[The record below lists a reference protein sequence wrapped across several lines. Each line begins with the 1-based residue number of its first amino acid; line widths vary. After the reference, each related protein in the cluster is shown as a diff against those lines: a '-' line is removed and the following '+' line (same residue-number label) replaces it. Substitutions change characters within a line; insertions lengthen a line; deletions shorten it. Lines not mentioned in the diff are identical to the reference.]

1 MTDLVKAGGAVMLDA
16 APDNA
21 APDHPA
27 AAPGAQPVEG
37 RRAPVVLV
45 TGMAGAGR
53 SLALKFFEDLD
64 YEAVDNLP
72 ISMLRML
79 IRTSVADRAPRG
91 GARRDAGL
99 LLTRPLALGIDTR
112 TRGFSVEHLLA
123 EAAALRSRDDCD
135 SCLLFLDCDD
145 EVLIRRF
152 KETRRRHPLAADRP
166 VSDGI
171 QVERTML
178 APLREAADL
187 VIDTSSLVPGE
198 LRTLID
204 GRFGRDRSP
213 GLTVTVISFAF
224 KLGLPREADLV
235 FDVRFLKNPH
245 YDPALKPLDGRDP
258 RVAAHI
264 ESDADFDRFWN
275 NLIRLLEPLLPR
287 FLAEGKS
294 YLTLAVGCTGG
305 RHRSVFLAERL
316 AVWLKGRGFNAG
328 ISHRDVHR
336 TLLTG
341 AD

>member
-1 MTDLVKAGGAVMLDA
+1 MTDLVKAGGTITEPAGDDA
-16 APDNA
+16 ARGT
-21 APDHPA
+21 APTADS
-27 AAPGAQPVEG
+27 

-53 SLALKFFEDLD
+53 SLALKFFEDLG

-79 IRTSVADRAPRG
+79 IRTSVAERG
-91 GARRDAGL
+91 QRGVRGL
-99 LLTRPLALGIDTR
+99 PLSRPLALGIDTR

-123 EAAALRSRDDCD
+123 ETDALRARDDCE
-135 SCLLFLDCDD
+135 SSLVFLDCDD
-145 EVLIRRF
+145 DVLIRRF

-171 QVERTML
+171 AVERTML

-187 VIDTSSLVPGE
+187 VLDTSSLLPAE
-198 LRTLID
+198 LRTVLD

-213 GLTVTVISFAF
+213 GLTVTVISFSF

-245 YDPALKPLDGRDP
+245 YDPELKPFDGRDP
-258 RVAAHI
+258 RVQAYV
-264 ESDADFDRFWN
+264 ESDPDFERFWN
-275 NLIRLLEPLLPR
+275 NLVRLLEPLLPR

-305 RHRSVFLAERL
+305 KHRSVFLAERL
-316 AVWLKGRGFNAG
+316 AEWLKGRGFNAG

-336 TLLTG
+336 GLLAG

>member
-1 MTDLVKAGGAVMLDA
+1 MTDLVKAGGAATIDA
-16 APDNA
+16 APQGA
-21 APDHPA
+21 ARDGSTA
-27 AAPGAQPVEG
+27 ALGAQPVEA

-53 SLALKFFEDLD
+53 SLALKFFEDLG

-91 GARRDAGL
+91 GVRGDAGL
-99 LLTRPLALGIDTR
+99 ALGRPLALGIDTR
-112 TRGFSVEHLLA
+112 TRGFSVEHLLT
-123 EAAALRSRDDCD
+123 EAAALKARDDCE
-135 SCLLFLDCDD
+135 SQLLFLDCDD
-145 EVLIRRF
+145 DVLIRRF

-171 QVERTML
+171 QIERAML

-187 VIDTSSLVPGE
+187 AIDTSSLLPAE
-198 LRTLID
+198 LRTLLD

-213 GLTVTVISFAF
+213 GLTVTVISFSF

-258 RVAAHI
+258 RVAAYI
-264 ESDADFDRFWN
+264 ESDADFERFWS

-316 AVWLKGRGFNAG
+316 AAWLESRGFHAG
-328 ISHRDVHR
+328 ISHRDVNR
-336 TLLTG
+336 TLLAG

>member
-1 MTDLVKAGGAVMLDA
+1 MTEQVKAGGTVAIEPAPRDA
-16 APDNA
+16 GRDR
-21 APDHPA
+21 PA
-27 AAPGAQPVEG
+27 DAPVEA

-53 SLALKFFEDLD
+53 SLALKVFEDLG

-79 IRTSVADRAPRG
+79 IRTSVADRAAARG
-91 GARRDAGL
+91 DTSLPPA
-99 LLTRPLALGIDTR
+99 RPLALGIDTR
-112 TRGFSVEHLLA
+112 TRGFSVEHLVA
-123 EAAALRSRDDCD
+123 EAAALRARDDCE
-135 SCLLFLDCDD
+135 SHLLFLDCDD
-145 EVLIRRF
+145 DVLIRRF
-152 KETRRRHPLAADRP
+152 EETRRRHPLAADRP

-171 QVERTML
+171 QIERALL

-187 VIDTSSLVPGE
+187 VIDTSSLRPAE
-198 LRTLID
+198 LRALLD

-213 GLTVTVISFAF
+213 GLTVTVMSFSF

-235 FDVRFLKNPH
+235 FDVRFLKNPY
-245 YDPALKPLDGRDP
+245 YDPVLKPFDGRDP
-258 RVAAHI
+258 RVAAYI

-275 NLIRLLEPLLPR
+275 NLTRLLEPLLPR

-316 AVWLKGRGFNAG
+316 AAWLNGRGFNAG

-336 TLLTG
+336 TAPAG

>member
-1 MTDLVKAGGAVMLDA
+1 MTDLVKAGGAATIDPAPKDA
-16 APDNA
+16 PR
-21 APDHPA
+21 
-27 AAPGAQPVEG
+27 GET
-37 RRAPVVLV
+37 RRATVVLV

-53 SLALKFFEDLD
+53 SLALKFFEDFG

-79 IRTSVADRAPRG
+79 IRTSVAERGPARG
-91 GARRDAGL
+91 GAGL
-99 LLTRPLALGIDTR
+99 PLHRPLALGIDTR

-123 EAAALRSRDDCD
+123 ETAALKARDDCD
-135 SCLLFLDCDD
+135 STLLFLDCDD

-171 QVERTML
+171 QIERAML
-178 APLREAADL
+178 APLREAAD
-187 VIDTSSLVPGE
+187 VAIDTSSLLPAE
-198 LRTLID
+198 LRTLLD

-213 GLTVTVISFAF
+213 GLTATVISFSF

-245 YDPALKPLDGRDP
+245 YDPELKPFDGRDP
-258 RVAAHI
+258 RVAAYI
-264 ESDADFDRFWN
+264 ASDPDFERFWA
-275 NLIRLLEPLLPR
+275 NLTRLLEPLLPR

-294 YLTLAVGCTGG
+294 YLTMAVGCTGG

-316 AVWLKGRGFNAG
+316 AAWLQGRGFNAG

-336 TLLTG
+336 TLLAGT
-341 AD
+341 D

>member
-1 MTDLVKAGGAVMLDA
+1 MTGLVKAGGTITEPASQDA
-16 APDNA
+16 SETTASPRDSRTT
-21 APDHPA
+21 
-27 AAPGAQPVEG
+27 PGV
-37 RRAPVVLV
+37 APVVLV

-53 SLALKFFEDLD
+53 SLALKFFEDLG

-79 IRTSVADRAPRG
+79 IRTSVADRTTARG
-91 GARRDAGL
+91 QGL
-99 LLTRPLALGIDTR
+99 PLNRPLALGIDTR

-123 EAAALRSRDDCD
+123 ETEALRARDDCD
-135 SCLLFLDCDD
+135 SCLAFLDCDD
-145 EVLIRRF
+145 DVLIRRF

-171 QVERTML
+171 AVERTML

-187 VIDTSSLVPGE
+187 VIDTSSLLPAE
-198 LRTLID
+198 LRTLLD
-204 GRFGRDRSP
+204 GRFGRERSP
-213 GLTVTVISFAF
+213 GLTVTVISFSF

-245 YDPALKPLDGRDP
+245 YDPVLRPCDGRDP
-258 RVAAHI
+258 RVQAYV
-264 ESDADFDRFWN
+264 ESDPDFERFWS
-275 NLIRLLEPLLPR
+275 NLVRLLEPLLPR

-305 RHRSVFLAERL
+305 KHRSVFLAERL
-316 AVWLKGRGFNAG
+316 AEWLKGRGFNAG

-336 TLLTG
+336 GLLAG

>member
-1 MTDLVKAGGAVMLDA
+1 MTESVEAGGAATLEAD
-16 APDNA
+16 PD
-21 APDHPA
+21 DQPA
-27 AAPGAQPVEG
+27 AAPLDG

-53 SLALKFFEDLD
+53 SLALKLFEDLG

-79 IRTSVADRAPRG
+79 IRTSVADRAAARPAAG
-91 GARRDAGL
+91 GAPAL
-99 LLTRPLALGIDTR
+99 NRPLALGIDTR

-123 EAAALRSRDDCD
+123 EAAALKARDDCE

-171 QVERTML
+171 QVERAML
-178 APLREAADL
+178 APLRAAADL
-187 VIDTSSLVPGE
+187 AIDTSSLQPAE
-198 LRTLID
+198 LRTLLV

-213 GLTVTVISFAF
+213 GLTVTVISFSY
-224 KLGLPREADLV
+224 KLGIPREADLV
-235 FDVRFLKNPH
+235 FDVRFLKNPY
-245 YDPALKPLDGRDP
+245 YDPELRMFDGRDP
-258 RVAAHI
+258 RVAAYV
-264 ESDADFDRFWN
+264 ETDADFARFWT
-275 NLIRLLEPLLPR
+275 NLTRLLEPLLPR

-305 RHRSVFLAERL
+305 KHRSVFLAERL
-316 AVWLKGRGFNAG
+316 ADWLKGRGFNAG
-328 ISHRDVHR
+328 IAHRDVHR
-336 TLLTG
+336 TQITG

>member
-1 MTDLVKAGGAVMLDA
+1 MTDLVKAGGAATIDPGPQGAARDGSTDA
-16 APDNA
+16 
-21 APDHPA
+21 PA
-27 AAPGAQPVEG
+27 AQSREA

-45 TGMAGAGR
+45 SGMAGAGR
-53 SLALKFFEDLD
+53 SLALKFFEDLG

-79 IRTSVADRAPRG
+79 IRTSVADRTARG
-91 GARRDAGL
+91 GGRDDAGL
-99 LLTRPLALGIDTR
+99 PINRPLALGIDTR

-123 EAAALRSRDDCD
+123 EAAALKARDDCE
-135 SCLLFLDCDD
+135 SHVVFLDCDD
-145 EVLIRRF
+145 DVLIRRF

-171 QVERTML
+171 QIERAML
-178 APLREAADL
+178 SPLREAADL
-187 VIDTSSLVPGE
+187 VIDTSSLLPAE
-198 LRTLID
+198 LRTLLD
-204 GRFGRDRSP
+204 GRFGRDRSA
-213 GLTVTVISFAF
+213 GLTVTVISFSF

-258 RVAAHI
+258 GVAAYI
-264 ESDADFDRFWN
+264 ESDADFERFWS
-275 NLIRLLEPLLPR
+275 NLVRLLEPLLPR

-316 AVWLKGRGFNAG
+316 AAWLKSRGFNAG

-336 TLLTG
+336 TLFAG

>member
-1 MTDLVKAGGAVMLDA
+1 MTDLVKAGGTITEPVSDDA
-16 APDNA
+16 SRGTAPTADS
-21 APDHPA
+21 
-27 AAPGAQPVEG
+27 

-53 SLALKFFEDLD
+53 SLALKFFEDLG

-79 IRTSVADRAPRG
+79 IRTSVGDRATR
-91 GARRDAGL
+91 GARGL
-99 LLTRPLALGIDTR
+99 PLSRPLALGIDTR

-123 EAAALRSRDDCD
+123 EAEALRARDDCE
-135 SCLLFLDCDD
+135 SSLVFLDCDD
-145 EVLIRRF
+145 DVLIRRF
-152 KETRRRHPLAADRP
+152 KETRRRHQLAADRP

-178 APLREAADL
+178 SPLREAADL
-187 VIDTSSLVPGE
+187 VIDTSSLLPAE
-198 LRTLID
+198 LRTLLD

-213 GLTVTVISFAF
+213 GLTVTVVSFSF

-245 YDPALKPLDGRDP
+245 YDPVLRPFDGRDP
-258 RVAAHI
+258 RVQAYV
-264 ESDADFDRFWN
+264 ESDPDFVRFWD
-275 NLIRLLEPLLPR
+275 NLVRLLEPLLPR

-305 RHRSVFLAERL
+305 KHRSVFLAERL
-316 AVWLKGRGFNAG
+316 AEWLKGRGFNAG

-336 TLLTG
+336 GLLQG

>member
-1 MTDLVKAGGAVMLDA
+1 MTDLVKAGGAATIDPASEDA
-16 APDNA
+16 ARPG
-21 APDHPA
+21 PA
-27 AAPGAQPVEG
+27 AEA

-53 SLALKFFEDLD
+53 SLALKFFEDLG

-79 IRTSVADRAPRG
+79 IRTSVADRTS
-91 GARRDAGL
+91 ARANAAL
-99 LLTRPLALGIDTR
+99 PPSLPLSRPLALGIDTR
-112 TRGFSVEHLLA
+112 TRGFSVEHLVA
-123 EAAALRSRDDCD
+123 EAAALKARDDCD
-135 SCLLFLDCDD
+135 SQLLFLDCDD
-145 EVLIRRF
+145 DVLIRRF

-187 VIDTSSLVPGE
+187 VIDTSILLPAE
-198 LRTLID
+198 LRTLLD

-213 GLTVTVISFAF
+213 GLTVTVISFSF

-245 YDPALKPLDGRDP
+245 YDPELKPFDGRDP
-258 RVAAHI
+258 RVAAYI
-264 ESDADFDRFWN
+264 ESDTDFERFWS

-316 AVWLKGRGFNAG
+316 AAWLKGRGFNAG

-336 TLLTG
+336 TLLAG

>member
-1 MTDLVKAGGAVMLDA
+1 MTDLAKAGGTATIGAD
-16 APDNA
+16 PGDQ
-21 APDHPA
+21 PA
-27 AAPGAQPVEG
+27 AQPLDG
-37 RRAPVVLV
+37 RRASVVLV

-53 SLALKFFEDLD
+53 SLALKFFEDLG

-79 IRTSVADRAPRG
+79 IRTSVTDRAAG
-91 GARRDAGL
+91 RRKAASGPPIN
-99 LLTRPLALGIDTR
+99 RSLALGIDTR

-123 EAAALRSRDDCD
+123 EAAALKARGDCE

-145 EVLIRRF
+145 DVLVRRF
-152 KETRRRHPLAADRP
+152 EETRRRHPLAADRP

-171 QVERTML
+171 QVERAML

-187 VIDTSSLVPGE
+187 AIDTSSLLPAE
-198 LRTLID
+198 LRTLLD

-213 GLTVTVISFAF
+213 GLTVTVISFSY
-224 KLGLPREADLV
+224 KLGVPREADLV

-245 YDPALKPLDGRDP
+245 YDPALRPFDGRDP
-258 RVAAHI
+258 GVAAYV
-264 ESDADFDRFWN
+264 ESDVDFERFWT
-275 NLIRLLEPLLPR
+275 NLTRLLEPLLPR

-316 AVWLKGRGFNAG
+316 AAWLKGRGFNAG

-336 TLLTG
+336 SVRAG

>member
-1 MTDLVKAGGAVMLDA
+1 MTDLVRAGGNIMEPAGDDA
-16 APDNA
+16 ARGT
-21 APDHPA
+21 APTADS
-27 AAPGAQPVEG
+27 

-53 SLALKFFEDLD
+53 SLALKFFEDLG

-79 IRTSVADRAPRG
+79 IRTSVAERG
-91 GARRDAGL
+91 QRGVRGL
-99 LLTRPLALGIDTR
+99 PLSRPLALGIDTR

-123 EAAALRSRDDCD
+123 EADALRARDDCE

-145 EVLIRRF
+145 DVLIRRF

-171 QVERTML
+171 AVERTML

-187 VIDTSSLVPGE
+187 VLDTSSLLPAE
-198 LRTLID
+198 LRTVLD
-204 GRFGRDRSP
+204 GRFGRDRSQ
-213 GLTVTVISFAF
+213 GLTVTVISFSF

-245 YDPALKPLDGRDP
+245 YDPVLKPFDGRDP
-258 RVAAHI
+258 RVQAYV
-264 ESDADFDRFWN
+264 ESDPDFERFWD
-275 NLIRLLEPLLPR
+275 NLVRLLEPLLPR

-305 RHRSVFLAERL
+305 KHRSVFLAERL
-316 AVWLKGRGFNAG
+316 AEWLKGRGFNAG

-336 TLLTG
+336 GLLAG

>member
-1 MTDLVKAGGAVMLDA
+1 MTGLVKAGGTIAEPPSEDA
-16 APDNA
+16 SP
-21 APDHPA
+21 PT
-27 AAPGAQPVEG
+27 AAPGES
-37 RRAPVVLV
+37 RAAAVVLV

-53 SLALKFFEDLD
+53 SLALKFFEDLG

-79 IRTSVADRAPRG
+79 IRTTVADR
-91 GARRDAGL
+91 GARGL
-99 LLTRPLALGIDTR
+99 PLHRPLALGIDTR

-123 EAAALRSRDDCD
+123 ETEALGNRDDCD

-145 EVLIRRF
+145 DVLIRRF

-171 QVERTML
+171 QIERTLL

-187 VIDTSSLVPGE
+187 VIDTSSLLPAE
-198 LRTLID
+198 LRTLLD

-213 GLTVTVISFAF
+213 GLTVTVISFSF

-245 YDPALKPLDGRDP
+245 YDPVLKPFDGRDP
-258 RVAAHI
+258 RVQAYV
-264 ESDADFDRFWN
+264 ESDPDFERFWS
-275 NLIRLLEPLLPR
+275 NLVRLLEPLLPR

-294 YLTLAVGCTGG
+294 YLTIAVGCTGG
-305 RHRSVFLAERL
+305 KHRSVFLAERL
-316 AVWLKGRGFNAG
+316 AEWLKGRGFHAG

-336 TLLTG
+336 GLLAG

>member
-1 MTDLVKAGGAVMLDA
+1 MPDLVKAGGTKTEPAGDDA
-16 APDNA
+16 ARGT
-21 APDHPA
+21 APTADS
-27 AAPGAQPVEG
+27 

-53 SLALKFFEDLD
+53 SLALKFFEDFG

-79 IRTSVADRAPRG
+79 IRTSVAERGPVRG
-91 GARRDAGL
+91 GPGL
-99 LLTRPLALGIDTR
+99 PLHRPLALGIDTR

-123 EAAALRSRDDCD
+123 ETAALKARDDCD
-135 SCLLFLDCDD
+135 SNLLFLDCDD
-145 EVLIRRF
+145 DVLIRRF

-171 QVERTML
+171 QIERTML

-187 VIDTSSLVPGE
+187 AIDTSSLLPAE
-198 LRTLID
+198 LAALLD
-204 GRFGRDRSP
+204 GRFGGSRVP
-213 GLTVTVISFAF
+213 GLTVTVISFSF

-245 YDPALKPLDGRDP
+245 YDPVLKPFDGRDP
-258 RVAAHI
+258 RVQAYV
-264 ESDADFDRFWN
+264 ESDPDFERFWD
-275 NLIRLLEPLLPR
+275 NLVRLLEPLLPR

-305 RHRSVFLAERL
+305 KHRSVFLAERL
-316 AVWLKGRGFNAG
+316 AEWLKGRGFNAG

-336 TLLTG
+336 GLLAG

>member
-1 MTDLVKAGGAVMLDA
+1 MTDLVKAGGTITEPVSDDA
-16 APDNA
+16 SRGTAPTADS
-21 APDHPA
+21 
-27 AAPGAQPVEG
+27 

-53 SLALKFFEDLD
+53 SLALKFFEDLG

-79 IRTSVADRAPRG
+79 IRTSVGDRATR
-91 GARRDAGL
+91 GARGL
-99 LLTRPLALGIDTR
+99 PLSRPLALGIDTR

-123 EAAALRSRDDCD
+123 EAEALRARDDCE
-135 SCLLFLDCDD
+135 SSLVFLDCDD
-145 EVLIRRF
+145 DVLIRRF

-178 APLREAADL
+178 SPLREAADL
-187 VIDTSSLVPGE
+187 VIDTSSLLPAE
-198 LRTLID
+198 LRTLLD

-213 GLTVTVISFAF
+213 GLTVTVVSFSF

-245 YDPALKPLDGRDP
+245 YDPVLRPFDGRDP
-258 RVAAHI
+258 RVQAYV
-264 ESDADFDRFWN
+264 ESDPDFVRFWD
-275 NLIRLLEPLLPR
+275 NLVRLLEPLLPR

-305 RHRSVFLAERL
+305 KHRSVFLAERL
-316 AVWLKGRGFNAG
+316 AEWLKGRGFNAG

-336 TLLTG
+336 GLLQG

>member
-1 MTDLVKAGGAVMLDA
+1 
-16 APDNA
+16 
-21 APDHPA
+21 
-27 AAPGAQPVEG
+27 
-37 RRAPVVLV
+37 VVLV

-53 SLALKFFEDLD
+53 SLALKFFEDLG

-79 IRTSVADRAPRG
+79 IRTSVADR
-91 GARRDAGL
+91 GARGVRGL
-99 LLTRPLALGIDTR
+99 PLNRPLALGIDTR

-123 EAAALRSRDDCD
+123 EAQALRERDDCE
-135 SCLLFLDCDD
+135 SSLVFLDCDD
-145 EVLIRRF
+145 DVLIRRF

-171 QVERTML
+171 AVERTML

-187 VIDTSSLVPGE
+187 VIDTSSLLPAE
-198 LRTLID
+198 LRTLLD

-213 GLTVTVISFAF
+213 GLTVTVISFSF

-245 YDPALKPLDGRDP
+245 YDPELRPFDGRNE
-258 RVAAHI
+258 RVAAYV
-264 ESDADFDRFWN
+264 ESDPDFERFWS
-275 NLIRLLEPLLPR
+275 NLVRLLEPLLPR

-305 RHRSVFLAERL
+305 KHRSVFLAERL
-316 AVWLKGRGFNAG
+316 AEWLKGRGFHAG

-336 TLLTG
+336 GLLAG

>member
-1 MTDLVKAGGAVMLDA
+1 MTDSVEAGGTATLEADPEDRSA
-16 APDNA
+16 APP
-21 APDHPA
+21 PDS
-27 AAPGAQPVEG
+27 

-53 SLALKFFEDLD
+53 SLALKLFEDLG

-79 IRTSVADRAPRG
+79 IRTSIADRAAARTAG
-91 GARRDAGL
+91 GAAPL
-99 LLTRPLALGIDTR
+99 SRPLALGIDTR

-123 EAAALRSRDDCD
+123 EAAALKAREDCEA
-135 SCLLFLDCDD
+135 CLLFLDCDD

-171 QVERTML
+171 QVERALL
-178 APLREAADL
+178 APLRAAADL
-187 VIDTSSLVPGE
+187 AIDTSSLQPAE
-198 LRTLID
+198 LRTLLV

-213 GLTVTVISFAF
+213 GLTVTVISFSY
-224 KLGLPREADLV
+224 KLGIPREADLV
-235 FDVRFLKNPH
+235 FDVRFLKNPY
-245 YDPALKPLDGRDP
+245 YDPALRGFDGRDP
-258 RVAAHI
+258 RVAAYV
-264 ESDADFDRFWN
+264 ESDADFAGFWG
-275 NLIRLLEPLLPR
+275 NLTRLLEPLLPR

-305 RHRSVFLAERL
+305 KHRSVFLAERL
-316 AVWLKGRGFNAG
+316 AEWLKGRGFDAG
-328 ISHRDVHR
+328 IAHRDVHR
-336 TLLTG
+336 AQVTG